1 MLKITKKYANPQT
14 NPPIS
19 HPAKRW
25 FSAGCSSAAAPK
37 PTQPIMPTQP
47 NKPILPIE
55 PIMPTMPIMPIVP
68 IMPISIA
75 ISPQAAVVLQPLP
88 PIKKSHLRH
97 LFSSFPPFV
106 QYSFSCP
113 VLLIKTFVKYLFP
126 PRNPCYIC
134 NVKRRK
140 K

>member
-25 FSAGCSSAAAPK
+25 FSAGCSSAAA
-37 PTQPIMPTQP
+37 TQPI
-47 NKPILPIE
+47 L
-55 PIMPTMPIMPIVP
+55 PIMPTMPTMPIPP

-88 PIKKSHLRH
+88 PIKKSHFATPFLLISALCPIFLQLSSASHQNLRKI
-97 LFSSFPPFV
+97 FV
-106 QYSFSCP
+106 FAQNP
-113 VLLIKTFVKYLFP
+113 VLYLQCQKTK
-126 PRNPCYIC
+126 
-134 NVKRRK
+134 
-140 K
+140 